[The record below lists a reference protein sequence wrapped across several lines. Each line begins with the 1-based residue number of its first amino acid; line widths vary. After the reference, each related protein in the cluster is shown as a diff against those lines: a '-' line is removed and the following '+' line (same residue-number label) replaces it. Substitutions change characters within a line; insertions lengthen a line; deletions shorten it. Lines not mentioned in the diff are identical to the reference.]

1 MKIERPSVRSFAI
14 ALTAAMAV
22 LLGGALALA
31 PSVGAQ
37 GCVMCKLSAQAAGEE
52 AAKALDYGIFIL
64 MVPTVI
70 IFMGVFYWAFT
81 HRDRSLADQEE
92 EEKNAEAVR
101 LNPSTTRPL

>member
-1 MKIERPSVRSFAI
+1 M

-22 LLGGALALA
+22 LLWGALALA

-101 LNPSTTRPL
+101 LNPSSRPSL